1 MTKKIRI
8 SVLLADDYD
17 IAVGKKVDFK
27 RNDKF
32 LFAEIDGSSIGIARE
47 IKKGTQEQLK
57 QLGDSFSGV
66 IVKKRNRDIIVDV
79 VQ

>member
-27 RNDKF
+27 RNDEF
-32 LFAEIDGSSIGIARE
+32 LFAEIDGSGIGIARE

-66 IVKKRNRDIIVDV
+66 IIKKKNRDVLVDV

>member
-27 RNDKF
+27 RNDEF

-57 QLGDSFSGV
+57 QLGNSFSGV
-66 IVKKRNRDIIVDV
+66 IVKKSDRDIIVDV

>member
-27 RNDKF
+27 RVDEF
-32 LFAEIDGSSIGIARE
+32 LYAEIGGSSMGIARE
-47 IKKGTQEQLK
+47 VKKGTQEQLK

-66 IVKKRNRDIIVDV
+66 IIKKKNRDMLVDV